1 MTKKIACSLCLS
13 LALAAWSLAIYA
25 QMAPIQLTKP
35 SVDAVNND
43 QAAAW
48 VVDENMGVLYC
59 ELVRET
65 PASVKRVTCYD
76 GHGEVTP
83 GRSETRLN

>member
-1 MTKKIACSLCLS
+1 MTKKIARSSCIG
-13 LALAAWSLAIYA
+13 LALIAWSCAMHA

-83 GRSETRLN
+83 GRAESRLN